1 VTLEVVKQVKIGRHR
16 QPTNITHNGS
26 HLMMKELLEFAYPV
40 SSKKS
45 FPSEDI
51 KLSIKSTAW
60 PDQVARIQSAYG
72 LRD

>member
-1 VTLEVVKQVKIGRHR
+1 
-16 QPTNITHNGS
+16 
-26 HLMMKELLEFAYPV
+26 MMKELLEFAYPV
-40 SSKKS
+40 SSEKS

-51 KLSIKSTAW
+51 KLIIKSTAW